1 MSKASP
7 SPENKER
14 KMRTFEIREVQKM
27 SAILTVFSKLDD
39 IRWNEA
45 SNYNLIN
52 YCSNDL
58 TADEKLL
65 IHWLCYI
72 TDRQMPFK
80 RIWDI
85 GGYVISHLVR
95 TYTAN
100 PNNEV
105 WGEVIS
111 PYVRRNGN
119 TVRLESPLEGL
130 NARLGRYGITGDT
143 VPFASRY
150 MPEDLA
156 LIYRTLGILDKV
168 AQRSMARFMCLALDE
183 EMNLEQ
189 EIKQLALALNQLTYT
204 AGGAVSGAQF
214 DQQIEKVGRE
224 ISDFELDTDA
234 DGALF
239 GRKRLWC
246 SIRDYLKSPE
256 FNRVFVTSLDEASC
270 SNPNRWARDSVE
282 LKAALNVLELP
293 GDVWN
298 NAEIFREGLFRPYIA
313 NERKTWDMPRTVRE
327 IYNCIKQTE
336 TKCFY
341 PEQLD
346 VTFDFIPRMC
356 ESSMCAVCLFGAGI
370 KEVCHQ
376 KKDLLC
382 PVVLYSCGYTHRC
395 NPSECSFKEDSTKG
409 FCKSSCVRSE

>member
-1 MSKASP
+1 MP
-7 SPENKER
+7 P
-14 KMRTFEIREVQKM
+14 FEIRDVQKM

-52 YCSNDL
+52 YYRDDL

-65 IHWLCYI
+65 THWLCYI
-72 TDRQMPFK
+72 MDRQMPFE

-85 GGYVISHLVR
+85 GGYAISHLVR
-95 TYTAN
+95 TYTGN
-100 PNNEV
+100 PDKEV
-105 WGEVIS
+105 WEDVLA
-111 PYVRRNGN
+111 PYARRIDN
-119 TVRLESPLEGL
+119 TFRLESPLERP
-130 NARLGRYGITGDT
+130 NTRLERYGITGGT

-150 MPEDLA
+150 MPEDLV
-156 LIYRTLGILDKV
+156 LIYRTLGIIDKV
-168 AQRSMARFMCLALDE
+168 ASRSMARFMCMALDK

-204 AGGAVSGAQF
+204 AGGAVSGAEF
-214 DQQIEKVGRE
+214 DQRLNETKRE
-224 ISDFELDTDA
+224 ISDFELDIDTDRS
-234 DGALF
+234 LF

-246 SIRDYLKSPE
+246 SLRDYLKSPE
-256 FNRVFVTSLDEASC
+256 FNPVFVASLEKAGC
-270 SNPNRWARDSVE
+270 SNANRWTKDSVE
-282 LKAALNVLELP
+282 LKAALKVLELP

-346 VTFDFIPRMC
+346 VTFDFVPRMC
-356 ESSMCAVCLFGAGI
+356 ERSMCPVCLFGCGI
-370 KEVCHQ
+370 KEVCHE
-376 KKDLLC
+376 KENLLC

-395 NPSECSFKEDSTKG
+395 NPSECGFKDDSAKG
-409 FCKSSCVRSE
+409 FCKSSSGRSVE